1 MERPSVLHQLRELL
15 PDRPVTADLAKEVAE
30 RQANRLLHLF
40 GITEPSVDVGK
51 ISELPH
57 INLEVSDAIPAS
69 GLSHF
74 TGKHWNVVVRAKD
87 SVSRRRFTLAHE
99 FKHIIDH
106 PYMDI
111 LYPGFAMDGVLKKR
125 IEAVCDHFA
134 ASLLMPALWVEREWT
149 RGIHDALTLA
159 RIFKVSEAAM
169 RVRLHVLG
177 LGAGGG
183 DRPPQNPDDVRTYFR
198 IPPVRVQPSRCPFS
212 G

>member
-1 MERPSVLHQLRELL
+1 MERPSFLHQMRELL
-15 PDRPVTADLAKEVAE
+15 PDRAMTAEQGKEVAE

-40 GITEPSVDVGK
+40 GITEPSVDVARIG
-51 ISELPH
+51 ELPH
-57 INLEVSDAIPAS
+57 IHLEVSDSIPAS

-74 TGKHWNVVVRAKD
+74 TGKQWNIVVRAKD

-106 PYMDI
+106 PYMDV
-111 LYPGFAMDGVLKKR
+111 LYPGFAVDRVLKKR
-125 IEAVCDHFA
+125 IETVCDHFA
-134 ASLLMPALWVEREWT
+134 ASFLMPALWVQREWE

-183 DRPPQNPDDVRTYFR
+183 GRPPQNPDDVRTYFR
-198 IPPVRVQPSRCPFS
+198 IPPGRVDSSPCPFS
-212 G
+212 